1 MAISNTLKDI
11 REERN
16 LVQADL
22 AKAVGPC
29 SDTIGRIERGE
40 RSASLEIAIRLA
52 RFLNMNVEDIFTLD
66 EATSAHQK
74 PGCNPRF
81 LFILNQSSSISFF
94 IFRITASAPAFL
106 NFSFTSTMRSFFFSS
121 ESFSYSFSE
130 NPNAELPSTTP
141 TV

>member
-1 MAISNTLKDI
+1 MAINNTLKDI

-74 PGCNPRF
+74 IRGVIPGF
-81 LFILNQSSSISFF
+81 SLYSIKAVQSVFHI
-94 IFRITASAPAFL
+94 
-106 NFSFTSTMRSFFFSS
+106 
-121 ESFSYSFSE
+121 
-130 NPNAELPSTTP
+130 
-141 TV
+141 